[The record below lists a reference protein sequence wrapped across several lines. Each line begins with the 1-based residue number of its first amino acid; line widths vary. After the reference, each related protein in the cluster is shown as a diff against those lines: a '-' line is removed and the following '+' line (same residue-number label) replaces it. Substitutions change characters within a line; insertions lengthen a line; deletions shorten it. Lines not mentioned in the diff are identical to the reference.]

1 MNGLK
6 FSAKE
11 LARIVAQPDYA
22 IVNGDSKP
30 QKRQDLSKLLPEG
43 SKHETHFM
51 QRWADLNGPKLERE
65 YKFLPDRKFRF
76 DFAHIETKVA
86 IECEGFGHQRQ
97 NRYTSDID
105 KYNLAALNG
114 WKVYRL
120 TGKMINVLELQKIID
135 FIRMKEAK

>member
-1 MNGLK
+1 MSGLK

-51 QRWADLNGPKLERE
+51 QRWADLNGPELERE
-65 YKFLPDRKFRF
+65 YKFHPDRRFRF
-76 DFAHIETKVA
+76 DFAHVETKTA
-86 IECEGFGHQRQ
+86 IECEGFGHNKM
-97 NRYTSDID
+97 NRYTSDVE
-105 KYNLAALNG
+105 KYNLAALEG

-120 TGKMINVLELQKIID
+120 TGKMINVIELQKVID
-135 FIRMKEAK
+135 FIRAKEG